1 MKLLSAFI
9 FSMLFFIPAAIAQ
22 DQNEIDFVIKFFDK
36 LQPIT
41 IANEREYCGYFG
53 LDENDNYIA
62 TEPTRGEEG
71 SCFADEPPE
80 DFAIFASYHTHGA
93 FSFYADSEL
102 PSSTDLEADISEG
115 VDGYISTPGGRI
127 WFNDSVKEKA
137 ILLCGRNCTVSD
149 DRYEKDA
156 NPPVRD
162 EYDMELLLKR
172 DEMMD

>member
-1 MKLLSAFI
+1 MRLSLAFLLSI
-9 FSMLFFIPAAIAQ
+9 LFFITPAMAQ
-22 DQNEIDFVIKFFDK
+22 DQSEIDFVIKFFDG

-53 LDENDNYIA
+53 FDENDNFIA
-62 TEPTRGEEG
+62 TKPTKGAED
-71 SCFADEPPE
+71 SCLADEPPYDME
-80 DFAIFASYHTHGA
+80 IFASYHTHGA
-93 FSFYADSEL
+93 FSFDADSEL
-102 PSSTDLEADISEG
+102 PSSTDLEADIDEG

-127 WFNDSVKEKA
+127 WFNDSVKEVA
-137 ILLCGRNCTVSD
+137 ILICGRNCTVSD

-156 NPPVRD
+156 NPPVRN